1 MLRSFRFANHRSF
14 RDEHELTLVPAY
26 DKRRSVLPVAG
37 IYGANAAGKSN
48 VVDAM
53 AFMQSAVVSSY
64 SQWDA
69 DGGVPR
75 SPFRLDKSSLGEPSW
90 YVVDL
95 TLDGVR
101 YVYGFSVDDER
112 IREEWLY
119 SYPRGR
125 KRVLFERDGD
135 KFDFGPSLA
144 GPKSTL
150 EELVRPNSLFLS
162 LAGRVKLPDLA
173 PLEEW
178 FRRSMRIWRGSDLAV
193 MLPDIIQ
200 QIEQGSPNVEQI
212 RRLIAAAD
220 VGITG
225 VSVEWRPPHPNLLYD
240 KTVREIQK
248 VNVDLA
254 HERTKLGELILF
266 DPEEGPP
273 DQLLHAV
280 LTEEI
285 LEGRLQA
292 LEEQLVGHTASRP
305 EIRLVHGDGGTLS
318 LSEESKGTQ
327 IWLALIWRAL
337 EVLESGAILLVD
349 ELDSSLHPLLS
360 AQLIGLFQDSET
372 NPRGAQ
378 IIFTAHD
385 TSLLGTALGREVL
398 ERDQVWFVQKEADGA
413 SKLFALS
420 EFHPRKGENPERRYL
435 AGAYGAIPNLSSTRF
450 ADALTDRGSER
461 GAS

>member
-14 RDEHELTLVPAY
+14 RDEHELMLLPSY
-26 DKRRSVLPVAG
+26 DKRRTTLPVAG

-53 AFMQSAVVSSY
+53 AFMQSAVVLSY

-69 DGGVPR
+69 DGWVPR
-75 SPFRLDKSSLGEPSW
+75 LPFRLDKASAGEPSW

-95 TLDGVR
+95 TLDNVR
-101 YVYGFSVDDER
+101 YVYGFAVDDVR

-173 PLEEW
+173 PVEEW
-178 FRRSMRIWRGSDLAV
+178 FRRSVHLWRHGQSRTPSRGL
-193 MLPDIIQ
+193 
-200 QIEQGSPNVEQI
+200 IEQVKQGGPRLERV
-212 RRLIAAAD
+212 RRLLKAAD
-220 VGITG
+220 VGVTDLVVVEG
-225 VSVEWRPPHPNLLYD
+225 VPYSAELRKRTYQQRSAAMAETDHLRVENEHPNELAGAGSRMELW
-240 KTVREIQK
+240 REVESIASIQPR
-248 VNVDLA
+248 A
-254 HERTKLGELILF
+254 MTSRRI
-266 DPEEGPP
+266 
-273 DQLLHAV
+273 AV
-280 LTEEI
+280 
-285 LEGRLQA
+285 Q
-292 LEEQLVGHTASRP
+292 
-305 EIRLVHGDGGTLS
+305 LVHGDGGTLS
-318 LSEESKGTQ
+318 LSDESQGTQ
-327 IWLALIWRAL
+327 TWLALIWRAL
-337 EVLESGAILLVD
+337 DVIESGSLLFVD

-378 IIFTAHD
+378 MIFTAHD

-435 AGAYGAIPNLSSTRF
+435 AGAYGAIPNLSSTSF
-450 ADALTDRGSER
+450 ADALADRSSER